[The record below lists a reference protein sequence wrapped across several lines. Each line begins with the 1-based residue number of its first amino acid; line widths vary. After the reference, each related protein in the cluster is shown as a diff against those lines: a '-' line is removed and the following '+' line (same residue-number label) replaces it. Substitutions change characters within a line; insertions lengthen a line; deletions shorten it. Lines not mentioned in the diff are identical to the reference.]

1 MFNWTRKSLLFFHPD
16 KYFTMNVRS
25 KSKPQCSHIYS
36 ISSKTL
42 EVNSELKD
50 LSVLID
56 DNLKFSHNI
65 LEKVNKANQIMGLI
79 RRSFTYMNQ
88 HNFILLFKSLVRP
101 HLEYVNVTWSPI
113 LKKDIQLI
121 ENIERRATRVITV
134 INHLSYQE
142 HLEKL
147 D

>member
-1 MFNWTRKSLLFFHPD
+1 
-16 KYFTMNVRS
+16 
-25 KSKPQCSHIYS
+25 
-36 ISSKTL
+36 
-42 EVNSELKD
+42 
-50 LSVLID
+50 
-56 DNLKFSHNI
+56 
-65 LEKVNKANQIMGLI
+65 MGLI